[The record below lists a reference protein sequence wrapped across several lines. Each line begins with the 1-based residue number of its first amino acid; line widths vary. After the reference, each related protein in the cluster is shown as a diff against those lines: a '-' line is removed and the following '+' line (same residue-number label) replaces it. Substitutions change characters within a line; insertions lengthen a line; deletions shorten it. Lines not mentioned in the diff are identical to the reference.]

1 MRFYYRESAVN
12 FKVQPY
18 EMFTAGSASGVGALT
33 QSDVV
38 TMATD
43 LFIYLFVCQILPG
56 VRIIIA
62 NPETK
67 GPLGD
72 SHLGEVIRYH
82 LLLLSFLSF
91 FLFFSSFIYLILYV
105 TPFFNLFSAFLL
117 VYCFFF
123 PVSCLFRT
131 LFFLPSITLQVYLSD
146 AVIYAFIHPC
156 S

>member
-1 MRFYYRESAVN
+1 MFRGSVVSVKMRFYYRESAVN

-33 QSDVV
+33 QSELV

-43 LFIYLFVCQILPG
+43 LFIYLFLCQILPG

-82 LLLLSFLSF
+82 LLLLFLSF
-91 FLFFSSFIYLILYV
+91 FLFFSS
-105 TPFFNLFSAFLL
+105 PFFYLFNPLCNTIF
-117 VYCFFF
+117 
-123 PVSCLFRT
+123 
-131 LFFLPSITLQVYLSD
+131 
-146 AVIYAFIHPC
+146 
-156 S
+156 